1 MRNLLL
7 KGEMFLVGAIN
18 EQPWDSDI
26 PAVAS
31 SFVDQLKSV
40 TKTLAI
46 IFFSIIVTLG
56 GLYCMLLGVQKAL
69 AKDPE
74 KHKKANENMVGILK
88 GIGYATLLS
97 FALPVLLGIVYGI
110 LISKA

>member
-7 KGEMFLVGAIN
+7 KSEMFLVGAIN
-18 EQPWDSDI
+18 EHPWDSDI

-31 SFVDQLKSV
+31 GFVEQLKSV

-46 IFFSIIVTLG
+46 IFFSIIATLG
-56 GLYCMLLGVQKAL
+56 LLYLMLLGVQKAL
-69 AKDPE
+69 AKDPD
-74 KHKKANENMVGILK
+74 KNRVANERLIGVMKGVGYGAL
-88 GIGYATLLS
+88 GAL
-97 FALPVLLGIVYGI
+97 FLPVILGIVYGI

>member
-31 SFVDQLKSV
+31 GFVEQLKSV

-56 GLYCMLLGVQKAL
+56 GLYFMLLGVQKAL
-69 AKDPE
+69 ARDPD
-74 KHKKANENMVGILK
+74 KNKVANERLVGVMK
-88 GIGYATLLS
+88 GIGYGTLGAL
-97 FALPVLLGIVYGI
+97 FLPVILGIVYGI

>member
-31 SFVDQLKSV
+31 GFVDQLKSV

-46 IFFSIIVTLG
+46 IFFAIIATLG
-56 GLYCMLLGVQKAL
+56 LLYFMLLGVQKAL
-69 AKDPE
+69 AKDPD
-74 KHKKANENMVGILK
+74 KNRVANERLVGVVK
-88 GIGYATLLS
+88 GVGYGALGAL
-97 FALPVLLGIVYGI
+97 FLPVLLGIVYGI

>member
-31 SFVDQLKSV
+31 GFVEQLKMV

-46 IFFSIIVTLG
+46 IFFAIIATLG
-56 GLYCMLLGVQKAL
+56 TLYFILLGVQKAL
-69 AKDPE
+69 AKDPD
-74 KHKKANENMVGILK
+74 KNRVANERLVGVMK
-88 GIGYATLLS
+88 GVGYGTLGAL
-97 FALPVLLGIVYGI
+97 FLPVILGIVYGI

>member
-7 KGEMFLVGAIN
+7 KGEMFLVGAMN

-46 IFFSIIVTLG
+46 IFFSIIGTLSV
-56 GLYCMLLGVQKAL
+56 LYLMLLGVQKAL

-74 KHKKANENMVGILK
+74 KNKIANERLVGVVK
-88 GIGYATLLS
+88 GVGYGALGAL
-97 FALPVLLGIVYGI
+97 FLPVLLGIVYGI